1 MFLSSFCDLCR
12 KAERQEYS
20 RRKAKWEGLP
30 CQAPRLSEIL
40 ATNTRVNPLANTRV
54 QSRETAHAC
63 KYSLMWT
70 EKQDPV

>member
-40 ATNTRVNPLANTRV
+40 ATNTRVNPLANTMKCR
-54 QSRETAHAC
+54 A
-63 KYSLMWT
+63 
-70 EKQDPV
+70 EKQLMPVSTP